1 MDMSSRCPLHAL
13 LLAGA
18 LALLAAACSSAQ
30 LRAVQRFNDQ
40 ADLVQLACLDVNAD
54 GLVDANDADPATLP
68 DITGD
73 GAVTE
78 SDLAL
83 VREAQI
89 ALPGGRPPECAGGHG
104 PNPDWQV
111 SAPPDLDCAAGER
124 GLLLLA
130 VGGGAVDLSTLNDAA
145 GARWMVEE
153 LSGAVDVPTQI
164 ASVAPGL
171 YGTGE
176 PQPDAERWAFA
187 FLSQRLQ
194 EQPCLKAVILGHSHG
209 GTLATATA
217 ARLEEAGLGGQVL
230 LTVLIDRV
238 TNLYAGDTV
247 SIPQSSPV
255 FNVYLPAPGQDIEGG
270 AIDQPNVEN
279 FDASGLKA
287 PEHGEKGGA
296 LKPATHTTIDNSPDA
311 LREVAARVVLALADA
326 AG

>member
-1 MDMSSRCPLHAL
+1 MTSRGPLRTL
-13 LLAGA
+13 LLVSA
-18 LALLAAACSSAQ
+18 LTLLAAACSSAQ
-30 LRAVQRFNDQ
+30 LRAVRRFNDQ

-54 GLVDANDADPATLP
+54 GLVDANDADPTTLP

-83 VREAQI
+83 VGEAQL
-89 ALPGGRPPECAGGHG
+89 ALAGGTPQDCGGGG

-111 SAPPDLDCAAGER
+111 SAPPVLDCAAGER
-124 GLLLLA
+124 GVLLLA
-130 VGGGAVDLSTLNDAA
+130 VGGGAVDLGRLNNAA

-153 LSGAVDVPTQI
+153 LSGALDVPTQI

-171 YGTGE
+171 YGTSE

-217 ARLEEAGLGGQVL
+217 SRLEEAGLGGQVL

-238 TNLYAGDTV
+238 TNLYAGDTT

-255 FNVYLPAPGQDIEGG
+255 FNVYLPAPGQEVAGG
-270 AIDQPNVEN
+270 VIDQSNVEN
-279 FDASGLKA
+279 FDASGVKA
-287 PEHGEKGGA
+287 PEHGEEGGA
-296 LKPATHTTIDNSPDA
+296 LGPANHTTIDNSPDV
-311 LREVAARVVLALADA
+311 LREVKARVVLALADA
-326 AG
+326 GG

>member
-1 MDMSSRCPLHAL
+1 MVSGLSTFAL
-13 LLAGA
+13 ALAVA
-18 LALLAAACSSAQ
+18 LALLGTACASEQ
-30 LRAVQRFNDQ
+30 LRAVRRFNDQ
-40 ADLVQLACLDVNAD
+40 ADLVQLTCLDVNAD

-68 DITGD
+68 DISGD
-73 GAVTE
+73 SAVTE

-83 VREAQI
+83 VREAQLT
-89 ALPGGRPPECAGGHG
+89 LPNGRPQDCAGGG

-124 GLLLLA
+124 GVLLLA
-130 VGGGAVDLSTLNDAA
+130 VGGGAVDLARLNNAA

-153 LSGAVDVPTQI
+153 LSGALGVPTQI

-171 YGTGE
+171 YGTAE

-217 ARLEEAGLGGQVL
+217 SRLEEAGLGGQVL

-238 TNLYAGDTV
+238 THLYSGDTT
-247 SIPQSSPV
+247 SIPQSSTV
-255 FNVYLPAPGQDIEGG
+255 LNVYLPAPGQEVAGG
-270 AIDQPNVEN
+270 VIDQSNVEN
-279 FDASGLKA
+279 FDASGVEA
-287 PEHGEKGGA
+287 PEHGEEGGA
-296 LKPATHTTIDNSPDA
+296 LGPANHTTIDNSPDV
-311 LREVAARVVLALADA
+311 LREVKARVVLALAA
-326 AG
+326 AGG